1 MKIVLDFINQL
12 SLNNNKEWFDK
23 NKSFYQEAKHC
34 FETFTQQLI
43 ANIETFDPTIRGLQ
57 VKDCTYRI
65 YRDLRFSKDK
75 TPYKTHIGAYICP
88 NGKKSGLGGYYFYLE
103 SQSKQYLSSHLLASG
118 AVCLPNN
125 IINSIRED
133 VFSLPNEF
141 QSCIS
146 NAKGWEID
154 TENKMKTV
162 PKQFPKDAINAE
174 YLKLKDFILSKKLDD
189 SYVLSD
195 NLLERVTQ
203 EFEKTMKFKEF
214 INRAIQAVD

>member
-88 NGKKSGLGGYYFYLE
+88 NGKKSGLGGYYFHLE
-103 SQSKQYLSSHLLASG
+103 AQSKQYLSSHLLASG

-203 EFEKTMKFKEF
+203 EFEKTIKFKEF

>member
-1 MKIVLDFINQL
+1 MKIVLDFLNQL
-12 SLNNNKEWFDK
+12 AENNNKEWFDA
-23 NKSFYQEAKHC
+23 NKSFYKEVKQTFEA
-34 FETFTQQLI
+34 FTEKLI
-43 ANIETFDPTIRGLQ
+43 INISEFDPTIRNLT

-88 NGKKSGLGGYYFYLE
+88 NGKKSGLGGYYFHLE

-203 EFEKTMKFKEF
+203 EFKKTMKFKEF

>member
-1 MKIVLDFINQL
+1 M
-12 SLNNNKEWFDK
+12 
-23 NKSFYQEAKHC
+23 
-34 FETFTQQLI
+34 
-43 ANIETFDPTIRGLQ
+43 
-57 VKDCTYRI
+57 
-65 YRDLRFSKDK
+65 
-75 TPYKTHIGAYICP
+75 
-88 NGKKSGLGGYYFYLE
+88 
-103 SQSKQYLSSHLLASG
+103 LASG

>member
-1 MKIVLDFINQL
+1 MKIVLDFLNQL
-12 SLNNNKEWFDK
+12 AENNNKEWFDA
-23 NKSFYQEAKHC
+23 NKSFYKEVKQTFEA
-34 FETFTQQLI
+34 FTEKLI
-43 ANIETFDPTIRGLQ
+43 INISEFDPTIRGLQ

-88 NGKKSGLGGYYFYLE
+88 NGKKSGLGGYYFHLE
-103 SQSKQYLSSHLLASG
+103 AESKQYLSSHLLASG

-162 PKQFPKDAINAE
+162 PKQFPKEAVNAE
-174 YLKLKDFILSKKLDD
+174 YLKLKDFILQKKIDD
-189 SYVLSD
+189 SYVLSS
-195 NLLERVTQ
+195 NLLEKVTE

-214 INRAIQAVD
+214 INRAISALD

>member
-1 MKIVLDFINQL
+1 MKIVLDFLNQL
-12 SLNNNKEWFDK
+12 AENNNKEWFDA
-23 NKSFYQEAKHC
+23 NKSFYKEVKQTFEA
-34 FETFTQQLI
+34 FTEKLI
-43 ANIETFDPTIRGLQ
+43 INISEFDPTIRNLT

-88 NGKKSGLGGYYFYLE
+88 NGKKSGLGGYYFHLE
-103 SQSKQYLSSHLLASG
+103 SNSKQYLSSHLLATG

-162 PKQFPKDAINAE
+162 PKQFPKEAVNAE
-174 YLKLKDFILSKKLDD
+174 YLKLKDFILQKKIDD
-189 SYVLSD
+189 SYVLSS
-195 NLLERVTQ
+195 NLLEKVTE

-214 INRAIQAVD
+214 INRAITALD

>member
-23 NKSFYQEAKHC
+23 NKSFYKEAKHC

-88 NGKKSGLGGYYFYLE
+88 NGKKSGLGGYYFHLE
-103 SQSKQYLSSHLLASG
+103 AQSKQYLSSHLLASG
-118 AVCLPNN
+118 VVCLPNN

>member
-88 NGKKSGLGGYYFYLE
+88 NGKKSGLGGYYFHLE
-103 SQSKQYLSSHLLASG
+103 SQSKQYLSSHLLATG

-133 VFSLPNEF
+133 VFTLSNEF

-154 TENKMKTV
+154 SENKMKTV

-195 NLLERVTQ
+195 NLLERVIQ

>member
-1 MKIVLDFINQL
+1 M
-12 SLNNNKEWFDK
+12 
-23 NKSFYQEAKHC
+23 
-34 FETFTQQLI
+34 
-43 ANIETFDPTIRGLQ
+43 
-57 VKDCTYRI
+57 
-65 YRDLRFSKDK
+65 
-75 TPYKTHIGAYICP
+75 
-88 NGKKSGLGGYYFYLE
+88 
-103 SQSKQYLSSHLLASG
+103 
-118 AVCLPNN
+118 
-125 IINSIRED
+125 
-133 VFSLPNEF
+133 PNEF

-146 NAKGWEID
+146 IAKGWEID

>member
-1 MKIVLDFINQL
+1 MKIVLDFLNQL
-12 SLNNNKEWFDK
+12 AENNNKEWFDA
-23 NKSFYQEAKHC
+23 NKSFYKEVKQTFEA
-34 FETFTQQLI
+34 FTEKLI
-43 ANIETFDPTIRGLQ
+43 INISEFDLTIRNLT

-88 NGKKSGLGGYYFYLE
+88 NGKKSGLGGYYFHLE
-103 SQSKQYLSSHLLASG
+103 AQSKQYLSSHLLASG

>member
-1 MKIVLDFINQL
+1 MKIVLDFLNQL
-12 SLNNNKEWFDK
+12 AENNNKEWFDA
-23 NKSFYQEAKHC
+23 NKSFYKEVKQTFEA
-34 FETFTQQLI
+34 FTEKLI
-43 ANIETFDPTIRGLQ
+43 INISEFDSTIRNLT

-88 NGKKSGLGGYYFYLE
+88 NGKKSGLGGYYFHLE
-103 SQSKQYLSSHLLASG
+103 SNSKQYLSSHLLATG
-118 AVCLPNN
+118 AVCIPNN
-125 IINSIRED
+125 ILNSIRED

-154 TENKMKTV
+154 QANKMKTM
-162 PKQFPKDAINAE
+162 PKQFPKEAVNAE

>member
-43 ANIETFDPTIRGLQ
+43 ANIETFDPTIRNLT

-88 NGKKSGLGGYYFYLE
+88 NGKKSGLGGYYFHLE
-103 SQSKQYLSSHLLASG
+103 SNSKQYLSSHLLATG
-118 AVCLPNN
+118 AVCIPNN
-125 IINSIRED
+125 ILNSIRED
-133 VFSLPNEF
+133 VFTLPKEF
-141 QSCIS
+141 ENCIS
-146 NAKGWEID
+146 LAKGWEID
-154 TENKMKTV
+154 QANKMKTV

-174 YLKLKDFILSKKLDD
+174 YLKLKDFILSKKIDEA
-189 SYVLSD
+189 YVLSD

-203 EFEKTMKFKEF
+203 EFRKTMQFKEF

>member
-1 MKIVLDFINQL
+1 MKIVLDFLNQL
-12 SLNNNKEWFDK
+12 AENNNKEWFDA
-23 NKSFYQEAKHC
+23 NKSFYKEVKQTFEA
-34 FETFTQQLI
+34 FTEKLI
-43 ANIETFDPTIRGLQ
+43 INISEFDPTIRNLT

-88 NGKKSGLGGYYFYLE
+88 NGKKSGLGGYYFHLE
-103 SQSKQYLSSHLLASG
+103 SNSKQYLSSHLLASG

-146 NAKGWEID
+146 NAKGWDID

-214 INRAIQAVD
+214 INRAITALD

>member
-1 MKIVLDFINQL
+1 MKIVLDFLNQL
-12 SLNNNKEWFDK
+12 AENNNKEWFDA
-23 NKSFYQEAKHC
+23 NKSFYKEVKQTFEA
-34 FETFTQQLI
+34 FTEKLI
-43 ANIETFDPTIRGLQ
+43 INISEFDSTIRNLT

-88 NGKKSGLGGYYFYLE
+88 NGKKSGLGGYYFHLE
-103 SQSKQYLSSHLLASG
+103 SNSKQYLSSHLLATG
-118 AVCLPNN
+118 AVCIPNN
-125 IINSIRED
+125 ILNSIRED

-141 QSCIS
+141 QFCIS

-154 TENKMKTV
+154 QANKMKTM
-162 PKQFPKDAINAE
+162 PKQFPKEAVNAE

>member
-1 MKIVLDFINQL
+1 MKIVLDFLNQL
-12 SLNNNKEWFDK
+12 AENNNKEWFDA
-23 NKSFYQEAKHC
+23 NKSFYKEVKQTFEA
-34 FETFTQQLI
+34 FTEKLI
-43 ANIETFDPTIRGLQ
+43 INISEFDPTIRNLT

-88 NGKKSGLGGYYFYLE
+88 NGKKSGLGGYYFHLE
-103 SQSKQYLSSHLLASG
+103 SNSKQYLSSHLLATG
-118 AVCLPNN
+118 TVCIPNN
-125 IINSIRED
+125 ILNSIRED
-133 VFSLPNEF
+133 VFTLSNEF
-141 QSCIS
+141 QNCI
-146 NAKGWEID
+146 NVAKDWELD
-154 TENKMKTV
+154 TENKMKTM
-162 PKQFPKDAINAE
+162 PKQFPKEAVNAE

-214 INRAIQAVD
+214 INRAIQTVD